1 MQRKWS
7 VLQGTGAIFGM
18 LILIFDSRLAL
29 EGARTGLELCIK
41 TVFPALFPFFV
52 LSTILTNSLGRT
64 NFRFLQFLSSR
75 LRIPPNAG
83 SILIPA
89 FLGGYPVGAKCVGD
103 LYHSKQIS
111 RRDAERLLSFCSNAG
126 PAFIFGMVSGFFP
139 EQRMVWMLWLIHI
152 VSAVL
157 TAAAVPAERL
167 DFRVLQTEQSS
178 QGIAVILTAAKAMC
192 IVCSWVVLFRIM
204 ITFLDRWFLWIL
216 PDWLHTLLLGC
227 LELTNG
233 CCALLQIVDVRLRFI
248 ICSCILAFGGVCV
261 LFQTVSVTAGLSIS
275 CYIHGKWMQMVFS
288 LLLSCTVM
296 LDHGLVFAVCIPV
309 FLFIFRKE
317 QNRYSNPGVLPV

>member
-7 VLQGTGAIFGM
+7 VLQGTGALFGI

-29 EGARTGLELCIK
+29 EGARTGLELCIR

-111 RRDAERLLSFCSNAG
+111 RRDAERLLTFCSNAG

-139 EQRMVWMLWLIHI
+139 EQRMVWMLWFIHI

-157 TAAAVPAERL
+157 TAAAVPAERP
-167 DFRVLQTEQSS
+167 DSHVLQSEQSS
-178 QGIAVILTAAKAMC
+178 QGIEVILTAAKAMC
-192 IVCSWVVLFRIM
+192 IVCCWVVLFRIM
-204 ITFLDRWFLWIL
+204 IAFLDRWFLWIL

-233 CCALLQIVDVRLRFI
+233 CCGLLQIADVRLRFI
-248 ICSCILAFGGVCV
+248 ICSCILAFGGICV
-261 LFQTVSVTAGLSIS
+261 LFQTVSVTKGLSIS
-275 CYIHGKWMQMVFS
+275 CYILGKWMQTVFS

-296 LDHGLVFAVCIPV
+296 LDNGLVFAVCIPV